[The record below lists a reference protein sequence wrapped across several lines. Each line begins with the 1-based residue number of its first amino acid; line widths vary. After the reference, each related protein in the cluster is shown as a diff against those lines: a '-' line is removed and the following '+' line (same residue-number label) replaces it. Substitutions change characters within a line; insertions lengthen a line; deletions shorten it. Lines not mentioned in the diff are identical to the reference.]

1 MKIKDQP
8 STRLMNSNKATVAEY
23 QNKKLQDT
31 PYYDLIVLLADML
44 DTIAGGDNCY
54 CVIGSTSSK
63 TAFSIAL
70 TASGGKDA
78 RYGPDLIALAT
89 GAADWL

>member
-1 MKIKDQP
+1 VKLNNAHTH
-8 STRLMNSNKATVAEY
+8 SLANNNKATVAEY

-31 PYYDLIVLLADML
+31 PYYDLPCVLADML
-44 DTIAGGDNCY
+44 DTIAAGDNCY

-63 TAFSIAL
+63 TAFSIAMN
-70 TASGGKDA
+70 AGAGKDA
-78 RYGPDLIALAT
+78 RYGPDLLALSA